1 MIQRWFE
8 GVHWDLSMELRSIR
22 VTGGILTAAT
32 LEALERAPT
41 AREDCRRAFRN
52 ISEINL
58 NV

>member
-1 MIQRWFE
+1 
-8 GVHWDLSMELRSIR
+8 MELRSIR